1 MSTLPIGAVWLPYPS
16 SDHALY
22 DVLVVG
28 RIQRFQDDGPCY
40 AEALGQRLGGAF
52 SLDSVARGRVER
64 AIAPH
69 VHATGKTV
77 PEFGGVWPKP
87 RVRVQARGVRR
98 DG

>member
-1 MSTLPIGAVWLPYPS
+1 MITLPIGAVWLPYPS

-28 RIQRFQDDGPCY
+28 RIQRFYDDGPCY
-40 AEALGQRLGGAF
+40 AEAMGRRLGGAF

-64 AIAPH
+64 AL
-69 VHATGKTV
+69 
-77 PEFGGVWPKP
+77 KP

-98 DG
+98 